1 MLFYKLK
8 ILILKIPFEY
18 GTLGILQLN
27 KLETYSVSQV
37 RLKLTFHLRQTFNEW
52 SFPT

>member
-37 RLKLTFHLRQTFNEW
+37 RLKLTFHLRQAFNEW

>member
-1 MLFYKLK
+1 MLIYKLK
-8 ILILKIPFEY
+8 ILILKIPFKY

-37 RLKLTFHLRQTFNEW
+37 RLKLIVYLRQAFN
-52 SFPT
+52 